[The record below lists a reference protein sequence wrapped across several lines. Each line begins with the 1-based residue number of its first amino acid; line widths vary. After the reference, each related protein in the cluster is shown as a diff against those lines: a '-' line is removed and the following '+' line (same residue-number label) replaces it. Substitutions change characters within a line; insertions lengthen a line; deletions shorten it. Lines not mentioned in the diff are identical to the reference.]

1 MSRVN
6 SAYQTANPRKGRAG
20 PSSQTQLSGASTTT
34 RPATSKN
41 ISRTMLNN
49 TQATTNH
56 LNIGSESRLMKLPRP
71 STTAAQTSGGP
82 QQLGAGRTSKPLG
95 QRSQLKLQ
103 TRGFSAYAAG
113 GRTKSGNQA
122 AGTFMSRR
130 NSTAALSQAL
140 APDLAMKDNALARH
154 FKNYLKLK
162 KF

>member
-1 MSRVN
+1 M
-6 SAYQTANPRKGRAG
+6 
-20 PSSQTQLSGASTTT
+20 
-34 RPATSKN
+34 
-41 ISRTMLNN
+41 
-49 TQATTNH
+49 NH
-56 LNIGSESRLMKLPRP
+56 VENRER
-71 STTAAQTSGGP
+71 GP

-113 GRTKSGNQA
+113 SRTKSGNQA
-122 AGTFMSRR
+122 TGTFMSRR

-140 APDLAMKDNALARH
+140 APDLAMKDNALVRH